1 MKTINIEDKNI
12 ARRGLNSISSSIL
25 CLLYEIYPCALTI
38 RQISKKL
45 NVREVSIKSS
55 IRKIIA
61 SGVPLE
67 KIYEADTQLKFKSN
81 PSEPIYW
88 IIKEKQSAI
97 KMLDIISD
105 IQENGNSHANEKRD
119 INSRIYKEYISTLDE
134 LFDKWTSL
142 RLFDQLD
149 NEKY

>member
-1 MKTINIEDKNI
+1 MKTIKIKDQKE
-12 ARRGLNSISSSIL
+12 ARRGHRRISSSIL
-25 CLLYEIYPCALTI
+25 CLLYEIYPGALTI
-38 RQISKKL
+38 SQISKKL
-45 NVREVSIKSS
+45 NIREGSIKSS

-67 KIYEADTQLKFKSN
+67 KINDTDAQLKFKSN

-97 KMLDIISD
+97 KMLEIISD
-105 IQENGNSHANEKRD
+105 IPENGNSHTNGKRD
-119 INSRIYKEYISTLDE
+119 ILYRIYKEYISTLNE

-149 NEKY
+149 NEKH

>member
-1 MKTINIEDKNI
+1 MKTINIEDKNV

-25 CLLYEIYPCALTI
+25 CLLYEIYPGVLTI
-38 RQISKKL
+38 SQISKKL
-45 NVREVSIKSS
+45 NVREGSIKSS

-61 SGVPLE
+61 SGVPLK
-67 KIYEADTQLKFKSN
+67 KIYETDAQLKFKSN

-88 IIKEKQSAI
+88 IIKEKQLAI

-105 IQENGNSHANEKRD
+105 IPENGNSHANEKRD
-119 INSRIYKEYISTLDE
+119 INNRIYKEYISTLDE

>member
-25 CLLYEIYPCALTI
+25 CLLYEIYPGALTI

-67 KIYEADTQLKFKSN
+67 KIYETDAQIKFKSN
-81 PSEPIYW
+81 P
-88 IIKEKQSAI
+88 
-97 KMLDIISD
+97 
-105 IQENGNSHANEKRD
+105 
-119 INSRIYKEYISTLDE
+119 T
-134 LFDKWTSL
+134 
-142 RLFDQLD
+142 
-149 NEKY
+149 